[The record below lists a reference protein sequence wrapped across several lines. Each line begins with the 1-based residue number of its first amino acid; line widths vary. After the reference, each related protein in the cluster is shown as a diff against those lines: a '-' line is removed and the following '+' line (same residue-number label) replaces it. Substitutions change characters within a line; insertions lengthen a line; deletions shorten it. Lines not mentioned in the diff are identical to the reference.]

1 MIRFRIKEVLLDK
14 EFHLG
19 RRITQDEIAQATG
32 IHRTTLSKIAGQRGY
47 NTTTDNIDKLCR
59 FLGCRVEDLMQY
71 VPDEEISS
79 NTDQLQRGDQ

>member
-1 MIRFRIKEVLLDK
+1 MIRFRLKEVLLDK

-19 RRITQDEIAQATG
+19 KKITQDEIAQATG

-59 FLGCRVEDLMQY
+59 YLGCKVEDIMQY
-71 VPDEEISS
+71 VPDEEVNKGGS
-79 NTDQLQRGDQ
+79 

>member
-1 MIRFRIKEVLLDK
+1 LSTK